1 MSVLIDRKVADQIE
15 HANST
20 GKTPV
25 VFVHGLWLLPSSW
38 DRWAALFDQAGYA
51 SVQPGWPD
59 DADTVG
65 SQRPPGGVR
74 TQDRWAGRQSLRRGD
89 GRAEEE
95 AGHHRAF
102 L

>member
-51 SVQPGWPD
+51 SVQPGWLMMQTP
-59 DADTVG
+59 
-65 SQRPPGGVR
+65 SRRPTPTR
-74 TQDRWAGRQSLRRGD
+74 RCSHTRRLGRSPITTPR
-89 GRAEEE
+89 
-95 AGHHRAF
+95 
-102 L
+102 